1 MIPNELGI
9 TLAGEDKKNK
19 ATGEIEHT
27 DGAIDKNPELVKLM
41 VEMHRKATEY
51 AMGNR
56 AEMVKMTMQK
66 LGQQQKSIELAAPNV
81 QLTWRID
88 DEFIK
93 RAKAYGA
100 LMLEKKQ
107 IRELPNFDRFINTK
121 FMPANVPEAPAA
133 PAKK

>member
-1 MIPNELGI
+1 
-9 TLAGEDKKNK
+9 
-19 ATGEIEHT
+19 
-27 DGAIDKNPELVKLM
+27 
-41 VEMHRKATEY
+41 
-51 AMGNR
+51 MGNR

-88 DEFIK
+88 DEFIR

-107 IRELPNFDRFINTK
+107 IRELPNFDRLINTK
-121 FMPANVPEAPAA
+121 FMPVDTPAA
-133 PAKK
+133 PAKR

>member
-1 MIPNELGI
+1 MIW
-9 TLAGEDKKNK
+9 
-19 ATGEIEHT
+19 ATRQEM
-27 DGAIDKNPELVKLM
+27 IDKNPELVKLM